1 MKNFLLIVL
10 ICVFISCSNN
20 KVPKGILPKPKMEN
34 VLWDLMRADEFV
46 MNYVRKDSTRSK
58 KQESIKLYQQV
69 FQIHKITK
77 EEFEKSF
84 SFYKKHPEILKPL
97 LDTLESRKKREIAKE
112 AELHNFID
120 TSTRTKIPPKKIQ

>member
-1 MKNFLLIVL
+1 
-10 ICVFISCSNN
+10 VFISCSNN
-20 KVPKGILPKPKMEN
+20 KVPKGILPEPKMGN
-34 VLWDLMRADEFV
+34 VLWDLIRADEFV
-46 MNYVRKDSTRSK
+46 LNYVHDSTRSK

-84 SFYKKHPEILKPL
+84 SFYKKHPEILQPL
-97 LDTLESRKKREIAKE
+97 LDTLERRKKREIEKE
-112 AELHNFID
+112 TELHNFID